1 MLLNRFFSAIRYL
14 SFTDSIWAWKFGTGK
29 CPNCGVSL
37 FISLKKADSYSV
49 LDGPFMCRCLRCKS
63 NIINSSLIP
72 VITQHL
78 QSNALQP
85 ETLVAWEM
93 STYGATLQFLKGNFS
108 KTYESEYFPGV
119 PSGEMVD
126 GVLSQDCTKTSF
138 GDASLDLVTSN
149 QVLEHVPNF
158 QAALTEVLR
167 VLRPGGAFIFS
178 VPLYND
184 KTRQIAKLDL
194 TQKVVFFGKPE
205 FHDSRIGGP
214 KSAPVFWRHGTQ
226 DIIEIIE
233 TSGFETELVDIW
245 VTDVQRQPMSVIYAR
260 KPSKIGSM

>member
-1 MLLNRFFSAIRYL
+1 
-14 SFTDSIWAWKFGTGK
+14 
-29 CPNCGVSL
+29 
-37 FISLKKADSYSV
+37 
-49 LDGPFMCRCLRCKS
+49 
-63 NIINSSLIP
+63 
-72 VITQHL
+72 
-78 QSNALQP
+78 
-85 ETLVAWEM
+85 M